1 VKNILIKKF
10 LLYQI
15 FLKNTSK
22 TRSNHKKKKKILTTK
37 EQTQSY
43 FLNIANLIIMFE
55 NIINKCRQKMIINN
69 TSNRTHVLYF
79 YAIKIYIKKHILW
92 QEKYQEKNVAR
103 KLDKMVLIRFF
114 FLPSFI

>member
-1 VKNILIKKF
+1 
-10 LLYQI
+10 
-15 FLKNTSK
+15 
-22 TRSNHKKKKKILTTK
+22 
-37 EQTQSY
+37 
-43 FLNIANLIIMFE
+43 
-55 NIINKCRQKMIINN
+55 MIINN

>member
-1 VKNILIKKF
+1 M
-10 LLYQI
+10 
-15 FLKNTSK
+15 T
-22 TRSNHKKKKKILTTK
+22 
-37 EQTQSY
+37 
-43 FLNIANLIIMFE
+43 
-55 NIINKCRQKMIINN
+55 INN

-114 FLPSFI
+114 FLPSFEIAKIYLITFRFLLNKKHKKSNILKKKKERRNYYNQSFSCNEV

>member
-1 VKNILIKKF
+1 VKNILFKKF
-10 LLYQI
+10 LLHQI
-15 FLKNTSK
+15 FLRNTSK
-22 TRSNHKKKKKILTTK
+22 TTSNYKKKILTTK
-37 EQTQSY
+37 KQTQSY
-43 FLNIANLIIMFE
+43 FLNIANLIIMFV

-69 TSNRTHVLYF
+69 TSNRSHVLYF